1 MSTLTVAGVQP
12 DIAWEQPD
20 ANLRQA
26 DEAVARAAAD
36 GARLVV
42 LPEMF
47 ATGFSMN
54 APAMARHA
62 DQIGRWLAEAARR
75 HGVWVLAG
83 LAVPGEARP
92 RNEARLVDPEG
103 QLRAA
108 YHKVHP
114 FTLAREHEHFEA
126 GGALATVE
134 VEGVRVTP
142 LVCYDLRF
150 PELFRAA
157 AAHTDLFVVVA
168 NWPEARRAHW
178 RALLHARAI
187 ENQAYVLGVNRVGE
201 GDRLRYVGDSVLHDP
216 LGEAVATAA
225 AQPGRVQGVVDAAV
239 VRDVRARYSFL
250 ADRRPTVYA
259 GL

>member
-20 ANLRQA
+20 TNLRRA

-54 APAMARHA
+54 AEAMASHA
-62 DQIGRWLAEAARR
+62 DVIGAWVTAAARR
-75 HGVWVLAG
+75 HSVWLLAG

-92 RNEARLVDPEG
+92 RNEARLVDPDG
-103 QLRAA
+103 QMQAA

-114 FTLAREHEHFEA
+114 FSLAREHEHFE
-126 GGALATVE
+126 GGTTIATVE
-134 VEGVRVTP
+134 VEGVRITP

-157 AAHTDLFVVVA
+157 AARTDLFVVVA
-168 NWPEARRAHW
+168 NWPEARRTHW
-178 RALLHARAI
+178 RALLQARAI
-187 ENQAYVLGVNRVGE
+187 ENQAFVLGVNRVGE
-201 GDRLRYVGDSVLHDP
+201 GDRLRYAGDSVLHDP
-216 LGEAVATAA
+216 LGEALATAA
-225 AQPGRVQGVVDAAV
+225 AQPGRVQGVVHAAQ

>member
-1 MSTLTVAGVQP
+1 MSTLTVAGIQP
-12 DIAWEQPD
+12 DIAWEEPE
-20 ANLRQA
+20 ANLRRA
-26 DEAVARAAAD
+26 EEAVARAAGD

-47 ATGFSMN
+47 ATGFSMK
-54 APAMARHA
+54 ARAMASHA
-62 DQIGRWLAEAARR
+62 DAIAAWVSEAARR

-83 LAVPGEARP
+83 LAVPGDARP

-103 QLRAA
+103 DLRAA

-114 FTLAREHEHFEA
+114 FTLAREHEHFE
-126 GGALATVE
+126 GGSAVYTVD

-157 AAHTDLFVVVA
+157 AHQTDLFVVIA

-178 RALLHARAI
+178 RALLQARAI

-216 LGEAVATAA
+216 LGEPVSTAA
-225 AQPGRVQGVVDAAV
+225 AQPGRVQGVVDAAQV
-239 VRDVRARYSFL
+239 GDVRARFSFL
-250 ADRRPTVYA
+250 ADRRPAVYA

>member
-1 MSTLTVAGVQP
+1 MSALTVAGVQP

-62 DQIGRWLAEAARR
+62 DPIGRWLAEAARR

-157 AAHTDLFVVVA
+157 AARTDLFVVVA